1 MEGQRQPTHSVMER
15 LSWGS
20 SSEAGK
26 DEIVTTEDGLAGV
39 IFMCNKET
47 KKKCYLH
54 GVFGLPQARQD
65 LVEQVVPRMKLFLF
79 EYESRTLSG
88 IFEAI
93 SYGGIDLEPHAFV
106 GHESVFP
113 AQVYFREVT
122 KCMPLLEREF
132 KAAIHQNYY
141 TPVKFNLDLSVD
153 QVKKL
158 IQLFQKV
165 KLPGKGVHDVIGKK
179 CSCVNGG
186 GEFQHRGTKDLPEGR
201 GNKEAHSKY
210 DKTVDN
216 DKTIKAASMVQKRFS
231 HAYDETNVDFGRAH
245 APLESDSKNDFLK
258 RILESS
264 EIISQNFDPRQSR
277 TSIDGRS
284 SQYSHPSFRDA
295 AFHYAEQPSL
305 DPHDLKYP
313 FVGQKSWS
321 NGMVAATEFGAH
333 LDLSHINKGNDVG
346 IDSLSTI
353 IHGIQGPSASTLMGN
368 LRNASQP
375 FDYRVDSLAPRI
387 QGLNSS
393 YVNSS
398 LPASSSFFDLG
409 ADFHSRSDSFN
420 LGNLY
425 PRAGGVTHYD
435 SSQLDRHLSF
445 ADDFANEDKTF
456 PHLFQNG
463 AGIASQNR
471 VVEGQSLASELHL
484 NNHQG
489 PDFLVGP
496 RPHLINNESVEV
508 RAWPL
513 DNHYLKL
520 STASE
525 LRHPNSVAPYRSTE
539 SGERTIHQND
549 HPHVFPTNVDSTV
562 LRCNLEAVQNVFA
575 PEATRNSERNAL
587 SHNRELSTLRNSE
600 RNALSHNREP
610 STLDGNHNFHIS
622 DDYMLQRMYEELREK
637 EELLRQLEKED
648 DLRNRSSGAPSN
660 SGIHTRNIAPKAH
673 FSRQAS
679 AGSDYRFRATESAK
693 VGIKQKQSV
702 WSRLSGLKVDEVD
715 KNSLV
720 KERSTSIEARA
731 SYALKGKELTSSPPS
746 QSDIEAFA
754 DVAATEDACVDYTE
768 DTFIINFKRR
778 KGRAQTSNEQ
788 SSITEVPPVQASSQS
803 EKDTDRSSSVIS
815 PNPPNCVPKRR
826 KLIRPDI
833 HDVSEG
839 ERLKVQ

>member
-186 GEFQHRGTKDLPEGR
+186 
-201 GNKEAHSKY
+201 
-210 DKTVDN
+210 
-216 DKTIKAASMVQKRFS
+216 
-231 HAYDETNVDFGRAH
+231 
-245 APLESDSKNDFLK
+245 
-258 RILESS
+258 
-264 EIISQNFDPRQSR
+264 
-277 TSIDGRS
+277 
-284 SQYSHPSFRDA
+284 
-295 AFHYAEQPSL
+295 
-305 DPHDLKYP
+305 
-313 FVGQKSWS
+313 GQKSWS